1 MSETG
6 FAFTPEQTQF
16 RDMVAGFLAA
26 RSPMA
31 RVRELVEL
39 DLPLDRDTWQ
49 ALARELGAQGIHVP
63 ERACGSGFGAVELG
77 IVMEEMGRHLYPGP
91 FLSSAV
97 MTTSALLAV
106 EGDAADDALI
116 ALSSGDRVGA
126 LLIDTLDDPALLGTG
141 LFVSDAGTLAGT
153 APLVPGATHADLW
166 LAIARDQRSG
176 RLGIFQLDDAPV
188 CHPLGSLDLTRPLSR
203 VICADLPCRRLAHID
218 AATCGRL
225 WDEWNVALAHEL
237 VGSAEALLAGTIEYL
252 KVRVQF
258 GRVIGSF
265 QALKHRC
272 ADVLMEVELAKALA
286 REAARTIA
294 AGLPARGAAAMAK
307 SQAADAAM
315 QAARAAIQLRG
326 GLGFT
331 WENDTHLGFRRIKSG
346 EMLFGSP
353 AQQREWLVSHLEAT
367 A

>member
-1 MSETG
+1 VSETG
-6 FAFTPEQTQF
+6 FAFSAEQNQF
-16 RDMVAGFLAA
+16 RDMVSGFFAA
-26 RSPMA
+26 RSPMG
-31 RVRELVEL
+31 RVRELIGL
-39 DLPLDRDTWQ
+39 GLPLDRDTWQ

-63 ERACGSGFGAVELG
+63 ERAGGSGFGAVELG

-97 MTTSALLAV
+97 MTTSALLAAG
-106 EGDAADDALI
+106 GDAAEGALV

-141 LFVSDAGTLAGT
+141 LSVSDTGRLEGT
-153 APLVPGATHADLW
+153 APLVPGAANADLW
-166 LAIARDQRSG
+166 LAIARDQPSG
-176 RLGIFQLDDAPV
+176 RLGLFQLNDAPA
-188 CHPLGSLDLTRPLSR
+188 CQPLGSLDLTRPLSR
-203 VICADLPCRRLAHID
+203 VVCAGLSCVRLAHID
-218 AATCGRL
+218 TATCERL

-237 VGSAEALLAGTIEYL
+237 VGAAEALLAGTIEYL

-315 QAARAAIQLRG
+315 HAARAAIQLRG

-331 WENDTHLGFRRIKSG
+331 WENDTHLWFRRIKSG

-353 AQQREWLVSHLEAT
+353 AQQREWLVAHLEAT